1 MVSTTISKENNHKLV
16 ERENVPCNNR
26 TTCPYNLLNYLA
38 ENFLRWEMW
47 EQLQA
52 NNISNGIVTCQRQTV
67 ISLLVTISN
76 YFVNKWNP
84 DCSNYICTTIMVYM
98 EVMMWAIKRELT
110 LVEIDTGKS
119 PLQRAK
125 LRHFVVPFLVL
136 VTSCVDKEVVPN
148 WNWGPFSQ

>member
-26 TTCPYNLLNYLA
+26 TACPYNLLNYLA

-67 ISLLVTISN
+67 ISLLVTMSN
-76 YFVNKWNP
+76 YFVNK
-84 DCSNYICTTIMVYM
+84 
-98 EVMMWAIKRELT
+98 
-110 LVEIDTGKS
+110 
-119 PLQRAK
+119 
-125 LRHFVVPFLVL
+125 
-136 VTSCVDKEVVPN
+136 
-148 WNWGPFSQ
+148 